1 MIRVSSLNAPQVAI
15 DRNVDNTTVDAV
27 TNINANLPAILA
39 LSEEDTLADI
49 SAIAELDL
57 TVVQEQITDLENL
70 TALIVEIL
78 PAGTTPEVELVGNE
92 LQFKLPQ
99 GVDGLNGLTP
109 IPTFAY
115 DAGSGMLTVEVNE
128 YSDINTG
135 TSVIV
140 SGNIDP
146 EILKDEIIAEI
157 NTSEEW

>member
-1 MIRVSSLNAPQVAI
+1 MIRVTSLNKPQVAI

-39 LSEEDTLADI
+39 LAEEDTLADI
-49 SAIAELDL
+49 SAIADLDL
-57 TVVQEQITDLENL
+57 TEVQEQIEDLENL
-70 TALIVEIL
+70 TATIVETL
-78 PAGTTPEVELVGNE
+78 PAGTPPEVELVGSE

-115 DAGSGMLTVEVNE
+115 DAVSGMLTVEVNE

-135 TSVIV
+135 TSVV
-140 SGNIDP
+140 VTGNVDT
-146 EILKDEIIAEI
+146 EALKNDIITEI
-157 NTSEEW
+157 NENEEW